1 MAKTK
6 KFIEET
12 MQVVENDLDKIR
24 TSPLM
29 YISRVGSLGALHLA
43 KECINNNEC
52 LLCDYGYILTEDNIC
67 ENLCAWQI
75 Q

>member
-43 KECINNNEC
+43 K
-52 LLCDYGYILTEDNIC
+52 
-67 ENLCAWQI
+67 
-75 Q
+75 